1 MTNLT
6 WKNSWIHWLKEK
18 LMASVKS
25 LRRMLPRS
33 TDSSKT
39 KMSRDEIELLRKR
52 IDVLESNLSLTLKTV
67 EVLASQC
74 KQSSVLVESLTTN
87 QVNHQAQILEI
98 VNAIDTIAASLGL
111 FSDNAPDDDDT
122 WH

>member
-1 MTNLT
+1 
-6 WKNSWIHWLKEK
+6 
-18 LMASVKS
+18 
-25 LRRMLPRS
+25 MLPRS

>member
-1 MTNLT
+1 
-6 WKNSWIHWLKEK
+6 
-18 LMASVKS
+18 
-25 LRRMLPRS
+25 MLPRS

-39 KMSRDEIELLRKR
+39 KMNSEDIELLKKR
-52 IDVLESNLSLTLKTV
+52 IEVLESNLSLTLKTV

-87 QVNHQAQILEI
+87 QVNQQAQILEI

>member
-1 MTNLT
+1 M
-6 WKNSWIHWLKEK
+6 
-18 LMASVKS
+18 
-25 LRRMLPRS
+25 
-33 TDSSKT
+33 SS
-39 KMSRDEIELLRKR
+39 DEIELLRKR

-87 QVNHQAQILEI
+87 QVNQQAQILEI
-98 VNAIDTIAASLGL
+98 VNAIDTIAESLGL
-111 FSDNAPDDDDT
+111 ISDNAPDDDDT

>member
-1 MTNLT
+1 
-6 WKNSWIHWLKEK
+6 
-18 LMASVKS
+18 
-25 LRRMLPRS
+25 MLPRS

-39 KMSRDEIELLRKR
+39 KMNSEDIELLKKR
-52 IDVLESNLSLTLKTV
+52 IEVLESNLSLTLKTV

-87 QVNHQAQILEI
+87 QVNQQAQILEI
-98 VNAIDTIAASLGL
+98 VNAIDSIAASLGL
-111 FSDNAPDDDDT
+111 FSDNTPEDDGT